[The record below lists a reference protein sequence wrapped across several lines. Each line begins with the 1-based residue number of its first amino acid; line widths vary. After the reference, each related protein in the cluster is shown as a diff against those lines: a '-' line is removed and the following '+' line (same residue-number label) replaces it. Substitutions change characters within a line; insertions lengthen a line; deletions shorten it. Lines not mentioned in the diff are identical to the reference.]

1 MPYLGSPTTT
11 GYNSAMKRALLARI
25 AVVAVLALGA
35 CFGGSGTRAPSNF
48 SDTAYPHD
56 GELRLN
62 DIQSLGSHNSYH
74 VQAEQKL
81 FDALKSFDAD
91 LANSL
96 EYTHAPLTDQ
106 FNNEGVR
113 QIELDVFADPSG
125 GLYANRA
132 GNAVIGQPK
141 ASGEPALDQPGF
153 KVFHIQD
160 IDFRS
165 TCFTFVACLTIV
177 RDWSRSHPGH
187 VPIMI
192 DVEAKQDAIPD
203 PVNLG
208 FVTPHPIGA
217 PELDALDAEVHS
229 VLAAIDLITPDDVR
243 GNHATLEE
251 AVRSDGWPTLGQSRG
266 KLLFVLDNEDAIQ
279 DAYIAGHPSL
289 KGRVLFTSSPRST
302 PEAAF
307 MKLNDPIKD
316 EAAIRQAVLDGYIVR
331 TRSDADTVQARS
343 GDTTMREAALRSGAQ
358 WVSTDYE
365 TPDTL
370 FGTGYV
376 VAIPGGSPSRCN
388 PVRVLTS
395 CTSADIENPTALT
408 AN

>member
-1 MPYLGSPTTT
+1 V
-11 GYNSAMKRALLARI
+11 NRAAIAR
-25 AVVAVLALGA
+25 VVVLTVLALAA
-35 CFGGSGTRAPSNF
+35 CSSGGGHRSATPQS
-48 SDTAYPHD
+48 AYPHD

-74 VQAEQKL
+74 VQAQPEL
-81 FDALKSFDAD
+81 FDALKAFDAT
-91 LANSL
+91 LASSL

-106 FNNEGVR
+106 FNNSGVR
-113 QIELDVFADPSG
+113 QIELDVFADPAG

-153 KVFHIQD
+153 KVFHVQD

-165 TCFTFVACLTIV
+165 TCLTFVACLTIV

-192 DVEAKQDAIPD
+192 DVEAKQEAIPD

-208 FVTPHPIGA
+208 FVTPHPIGG
-217 PELDALDAEVHS
+217 PELDALDAEIHS
-229 VLAAIDLITPDDVR
+229 VLDENDLITPDDVR

-251 AVRSDGWPTLGQSRG
+251 AIRTDGWPTLGQSRG
-266 KLLFVLDNEDAIQ
+266 KLLFVLDNEDAIR
-279 DAYIAGHPSL
+279 DAYVAGHPSL
-289 KGRVLFTSSPRST
+289 KGRVLFTSSPRGT

-307 MKLNDPIKD
+307 LKLNDPIKD
-316 EAAIRQAVLDGYIVR
+316 EAAIRQGVLDGYIVR
-331 TRSDADTVQARS
+331 TRSDADTVEARS

-365 TPDTL
+365 VADTK

-376 VAIPGGSPSRCN
+376 VAIPGGTPSRCN
-388 PVRVLTS
+388 PVRVLATCAPS
-395 CTSADIENPTALT
+395 DIENPSALT

>member
-1 MPYLGSPTTT
+1 VG
-11 GYNSAMKRALLARI
+11 K
-25 AVVAVLALGA
+25 
-35 CFGGSGTRAPSNF
+35 
-48 SDTAYPHD
+48 TAYPRD
-56 GELRLN
+56 GQLRLN

-74 VQAEQKL
+74 VQADQKL
-81 FDALKSFDAD
+81 FDALKSFDAN
-91 LANSL
+91 LASTL
-96 EYTHAPLTDQ
+96 EYTHAPLTEQ
-106 FNNEGVR
+106 FDNSGVR
-113 QIELDVFADPSG
+113 QIELDVFADPTG

-132 GNAVIGQPK
+132 ANVVIGQPK

-153 KVFHIQD
+153 KVLHVQD
-160 IDFRS
+160 IDFRT
-165 TCFTFVACLTIV
+165 TCLTFVACLTIV
-177 RDWSRSHPGH
+177 RDWSRAHPGH

-208 FVTPHPIGA
+208 FVTPHPIGG
-217 PELDALDAEVHS
+217 PELDALDAEIHS
-229 VLAAIDLITPDDVR
+229 VLDASDLITPDNVR

-266 KLLFVLDNEDAIQ
+266 KLLFVLDNEDAIR

-289 KGRVLFTSSPRST
+289 KGRVLFTSSPRGT

-307 MKLNDPIKD
+307 LKLNDPIKD
-316 EAAIRQAVLDGYIVR
+316 EATIRQAVLDGYVVR

-343 GDTTMREAALRSGAQ
+343 GDTTMREAALRGGAQ

-365 TPDTL
+365 VADTK

-376 VAIPGGSPSRCN
+376 VAIPGGTPSRCN
-388 PVRVLTS
+388 PVLNLPGCTSGDIESPSALTS
-395 CTSADIENPTALT
+395 R
-408 AN
+408 